1 LIKGE
6 KMGYSTLLLE
16 KVGEIMVL
24 KLNLPDALNPM
35 TQEMSLE
42 FRQAIEQIGGDP
54 EIKGLIL
61 TGSGQAFSAGGNLK
75 EMKYRTEAPP
85 FRHKEE
91 VRQFYR
97 KFLSIRNLKI
107 PTIAAVNG
115 YAIGAGACLLLAC
128 DIRIASEKAKFGF
141 TFVKIGMHPGMAATY
156 LLPRVVGTAKAYEL
170 LATGDIIDA
179 VEAYRIGMV
188 SKVVK
193 AEELMPTALE
203 LVKKIASMPMVAA
216 KTMKESIYINFEEAN
231 IEVAL
236 DREAAHQAL
245 TFTTGD
251 IKEGIAATIEK
262 RKAKY
267 SDDI

>member
-1 LIKGE
+1 MMK
-6 KMGYSTLLLE
+6 YSTLLLE
-16 KVGEIMVL
+16 KVEEIVVL
-24 KLNLPDALNPM
+24 RLNLPEALNPM
-35 TQEMSLE
+35 NHEMAME

-54 EIKGLIL
+54 EIKGLVL
-61 TGSGQAFSAGGNLK
+61 TGNGQAFSAGGNLK
-75 EMKYRTEAPP
+75 VMQQRTDAPP

-91 VRQFYR
+91 IRQFYR
-97 KFLSIRNLKI
+97 SFLSIRNLKS

-115 YAIGAGACLLLAC
+115 YAIGAGACLALAC

-179 VEAYRIGMV
+179 TEAHRIGMV

-193 AEELMPTALE
+193 AEELMPTAQGLG
-203 LVKKIASMPMVAA
+203 KKIASMPMVAL
-216 KTMKESIYINFEEAN
+216 KTVKESIYINFEEPN

-251 IKEGIAATIEK
+251 IKEGIAAAIEK

-267 SDDI
+267 SDNI

>member
-1 LIKGE
+1 MK
-6 KMGYSTLLLE
+6 YSTILLE
-16 KVGEIMVL
+16 KVDEIVVL
-24 KLNLPDALNPM
+24 RLNLPEALNPM
-35 TQEMSLE
+35 NYEMALE
-42 FRQAIEQIGGDP
+42 FRQAVEQIGGDP

-61 TGSGQAFSAGGNLK
+61 TGNGQAFSAGGNLK
-75 EMKYRTEAPP
+75 VMQQRTEALP

-91 VRQFYR
+91 IRQFYR
-97 KFLSIRNLKI
+97 SFLCIRNLKI

-115 YAIGAGACLLLAC
+115 YAIGAGACLALAC

-141 TFVKIGMHPGMAATY
+141 TFVKIGLHPGMAATY

-170 LATGDIIDA
+170 LATGDLIEA
-179 VEAYRIGMV
+179 TEAYRIGMV

-193 AEELMPTALE
+193 AEELMPTAQG
-203 LVKKIASMPMVAA
+203 LVKKIASMPMVAL
-216 KTMKESIYINFEEAN
+216 KTVKESIYINFEEPN

-251 IKEGIAATIEK
+251 IKEGIAAAIEK

-267 SDDI
+267 SDNI